1 MPRPAAGTGSMKELM
16 IEVKPRED
24 LGKNASR
31 RLRHEGLIP
40 GIVYGAKKDPVPVVV
55 DPKKILEII
64 HSESGVNTIFQLG
77 LSDGEARRHV
87 MIKDYQVD
95 PVKGSLIH
103 ADFVR
108 IQMDEVIEVEVPV
121 QVTGEAAGVKLDG
134 GILEHVTRQVR
145 VSCLPADIPEH
156 ITIDVTPLKIGDAL
170 RVSDL
175 PKSDKYRM
183 LTEPDQTLVVVSPPA
198 KEEVVAPVA
207 EAAPAAPAEPEV
219 IKKGKVAEEG
229 AAEAEE
235 ADDAK
240 KAEAGKEKEAEKP
253 EGREEALQES

>member
-1 MPRPAAGTGSMKELM
+1 MKE
-16 IEVKPRED
+16 IVVDVKSRET
-24 LGKNASR
+24 LGKNPSR

-40 GIVYGAKKDPVPVVV
+40 AIVYGAKKDAVPVVV

-77 LSDGEARRHV
+77 LAQQEARRHV

-95 PVKGSLIH
+95 PVKGNLIH

-134 GILEHVTRQVR
+134 GILDHVTRQVR
-145 VSCLPADIPEH
+145 VSCLPVDIPEH
-156 ITIDVTPLKIGDAL
+156 VTIDVTALKIGDAL

-175 PKSDKYRM
+175 PRSDRYRI
-183 LTEPDQTLVVVSPPA
+183 LSDPDQTLVVVSPPA
-198 KEEVVAPVA
+198 KEEVIAPVA

-219 IKKGKVAEEG
+219 IKKGKAAEEEPG
-229 AAEAEE
+229 ETAEADE
-235 ADDAK
+235 AK
-240 KAEAGKEKEAEKP
+240 KREVRRPEGKEGKK
-253 EGREEALQES
+253 

>member
-1 MPRPAAGTGSMKELM
+1 MPRPAAGTGSMKELV

-24 LGKNASR
+24 LGKNAAR
-31 RLRHEGLIP
+31 RLRHQGLIP
-40 GIVYGAKKDPVPVVV
+40 GIVYGAKKEPVPVVV
-55 DPKKILEII
+55 DPKKLLEII
-64 HSESGVNTIFQLG
+64 RSESGVNTIFQLG
-77 LSDGEARRHV
+77 LSDKEARRHV

-95 PVKGSLIH
+95 PVKGSLLH

-121 QVTGEAAGVKLDG
+121 QVMGEAAGVKLDG

-145 VSCLPADIPEH
+145 VSCLPIDIPEH
-156 ITIDVTPLKIGDAL
+156 ITIDVTQLKIGDAL

-175 PKSDKYRM
+175 PKSDRYRM
-183 LTEPDQTLVVVSPPA
+183 LTEADQTLVVVSPPA
-198 KEEVVAPVA
+198 KEEVVAPVV

-240 KAEAGKEKEAEKP
+240 KAEAVKKKEAKKP
-253 EGREEALQES
+253 EGKK